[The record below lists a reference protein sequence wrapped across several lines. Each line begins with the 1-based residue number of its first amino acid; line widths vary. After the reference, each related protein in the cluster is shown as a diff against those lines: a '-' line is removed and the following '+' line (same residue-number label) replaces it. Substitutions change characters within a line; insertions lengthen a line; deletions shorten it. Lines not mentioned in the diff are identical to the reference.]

1 MTTTEQ
7 ESTTMRSTLI
17 AAGAAAAA
25 LAGTVVVGGTVNAAN
40 AHPSSGVQPIVTMEK
55 GIVLECTGEARG
67 LSAYVNLYENNAFT
81 NYVQVVLDDNPKLAT
96 SREPKDIW
104 SDGLVKTS
112 VEIKG
117 KKARITGTAS
127 KLGKRSAV
135 HEEID
140 DAGYRVVSDGWH
152 RQLEHDLTLTYG
164 GTAVDLTCAPAF
176 FYKLEVT
183 KTPIV

>member
-1 MTTTEQ
+1 
-7 ESTTMRSTLI
+7 MRSTLI

-25 LAGTVVVGGTVNAAN
+25 LAGLAGAVVVGGTVNAAN
-40 AHPSSGVQPIVTMEK
+40 AHPSQGVQPIVTTEK

-67 LSAYVNLYENNAFT
+67 LSAYVNLYENDTFT
-81 NYVQVVLDDNPKLAT
+81 NYVQVILNDKPGLAA

-104 SDGLVKTS
+104 SDGVVKTS
-112 VEIKG
+112 VQIKD
-117 KKARITGTAS
+117 KRAKITGTAS
-127 KLGKRSAV
+127 KVGKRSAV

-183 KTPIV
+183 KTPIA